1 MIAAGVTKIP
11 ELNLDPSEAAK
22 MAASIQKVAD
32 QYDVAI
38 AAKTLA
44 WVDLVVTV
52 GGIYGTR
59 AYAYHLRQQAEKMRR
74 EAMPKAA

>member
-1 MIAAGVTKIP
+1 MIAAGITRIP

-22 MAASIQKVAD
+22 MAQSIANVAA

-44 WVDLVVTV
+44 WLDLTATI

-59 AYAYHLRQQAEKMRR
+59 AYAYHLRMQAES
-74 EAMPKAA
+74 KARKGPVAA